1 MEGTRSLQPYTYSAL
16 INNKGGRAIS
26 LSNTWRKK
34 VAIIDKEDKS
44 PSVPDIEE
52 HHYYIFSSEFDNS
65 SCSDAIKFILA
76 RNLMIK
82 NKPKQIKMIINSPG
96 GDVPSAFALIDT
108 IKGSRV
114 PVYTYGLGE
123 IASCGLL
130 TFMAGIKGHRYVTR
144 NTAILSHQFSWGTI
158 GKEHELM
165 ASVREFENTSKRLV
179 EHYKRCT
186 GQTEATIKKYL
197 LPPEDVWL
205 TPKEAVKYGIADH
218 IVDFY

>member
-1 MEGTRSLQPYTYSAL
+1 MEDGVNVEKEKETNIPSL
-16 INNKGGRAIS
+16 
-26 LSNTWRKK
+26 
-34 VAIIDKEDKS
+34 D
-44 PSVPDIEE
+44 E
-52 HHYYIFSSEFDNS
+52 HHYYMFNTDFNAGSTG
-65 SCSDAIKFILA
+65 DAISFIIV
-76 RNLMIK
+76 RNLIPK

-96 GDVPSAFALIDT
+96 GEVPSAFALIDT
-108 IKGSRV
+108 MKGSKI
-114 PVYTYGLGE
+114 PIYTYGLGE

-130 TFMAGIKGHRYVTR
+130 TFMAGEKGHRYITR

-165 ASVREFENTSKRLV
+165 ASVKEFNNTSQRII

-197 LPPEDVWL
+197 LPAEDVWL
-205 TPKEAVKYGIADH
+205 TPKEAIKYGIADH